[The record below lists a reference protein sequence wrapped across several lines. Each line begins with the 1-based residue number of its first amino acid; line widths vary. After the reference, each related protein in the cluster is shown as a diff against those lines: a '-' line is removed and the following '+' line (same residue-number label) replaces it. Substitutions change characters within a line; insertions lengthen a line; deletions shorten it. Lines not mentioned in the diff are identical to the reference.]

1 MNKIECYIRTVNSNM
16 AFQAVKKRLERIDGK
31 ICIRSRRQKSFDF
44 CLVTVAVVLIIV
56 IGVLMHSKG

>member
-1 MNKIECYIRTVNSNM
+1 MNKIESYVSTVNSNM